1 MAVSDYCV
9 VDIMKPEQTFV
20 DLTNYFQARVGD
32 ARAYCKLWIKSG
44 HQPLDMTGKRVD
56 FYGKDSNATVFK
68 TKGTFLD
75 DQPGDDLQLGMGTFY
90 FPEGI
95 FQKEGKWQ
103 EAYFKIVDGNGAE
116 ISTIDLTLNVYP
128 NQVEMGITIKPFVP
142 DLTRVEGQVN
152 QALRE
157 MGAQQLL
164 NQLQS
169 MKTTIGAYTD
179 LIEQH
184 AVLNKPQTQ
193 ALIDSSFG
201 KYQQQITDQTNQM
214 KSQLDA
220 QMQKINDA
228 TANIGK
234 SNWNY
239 KRYAGTLLNG
249 CSGWT
254 SGELLYDNTVVV
266 GRLMGYVS
274 MPAGDHAIDFS
285 NNPLGSAFTFTNYTL
300 QQHVTFYPT
309 SNPQGKR
316 GIFDCR
322 LDGDDKL
329 TLYNAGIDGQDGDA
343 GAGDIFFNIVFTG
356 VAQGLK

>member
-68 TKGTFLD
+68 TQGTFLD

-116 ISTIDLTLNVYP
+116 ISTVDLTLNVYP

-142 DLTRVEGQVN
+142 ELQEVETQVT
-152 QALRE
+152 QALKE

-179 LIEQH
+179 LITNNQ
-184 AVLNKPQTQ
+184 VLNKPETQ
-193 ALIDSSFG
+193 QLIDSSFSN
-201 KYQQQITDQTNQM
+201 YQQQITDQTNQM
-214 KSQLDA
+214 KNEIEQMSQKVSNAVGSIA
-220 QMQKINDA
+220 QSGW
-228 TANIGK
+228 T
-234 SNWNY
+234 Y
-239 KRYAGTLLNG
+239 KGYAGTLLNG

-254 SGELLYDNTVVV
+254 SGELLFNGTVVI
-266 GRLMGYVS
+266 GRLMGYVN
-274 MPAGDHAIDFS
+274 MPSGSHAIDFS
-285 NNPLGSAFTFTNYTL
+285 TNPLASAFTFTNYTL
-300 QQHVTFYPT
+300 HQNVTFYPST
-309 SNPQGKR
+309 NPQGKR
-316 GIFDCR
+316 GIYDCR
-322 LDGDDKL
+322 LDGDD
-329 TLYNAGIDGQDGDA
+329 NANLALWNTGVDGDS
-343 GAGDIFFNIVFTG
+343 GAGDIYFNIVFTG
-356 VAQGLK
+356 VPQSLK

>member
-44 HQPLDMTGKRVD
+44 HQPVDMTNKRVD
-56 FYGKDSNATVFK
+56 FYGKDGNATVFK

-103 EAYFKIVDGNGAE
+103 EAYFKIVDNNDSE
-116 ISTIDLTLNVYP
+116 ISTANLTLQVYP
-128 NQVEMGITIKPFVP
+128 NQVEMGVSIKPFVP
-142 DLTRVEGQVN
+142 ELQEVETQVT
-152 QALRE
+152 QALKE

-169 MKTTIGAYTD
+169 MKTTISAYSD
-179 LIEQH
+179 LISQK
-184 AVLNKPQTQ
+184 AVPSKPETQ
-193 ALIDSSFG
+193 AMIDSSFG
-201 KYQQQITDQTNQM
+201 KYQQQLTDETNRMKNELEQM
-214 KSQLDA
+214 S
-220 QMQKINDA
+220 QKI
-228 TANIGK
+228 
-234 SNWNY
+234 SNSAGSIAQSGWTYN
-239 KRYAGTLLNG
+239 RYAGTLLNG
-249 CSGWT
+249 CSGWA
-254 SGELLYDNTVVV
+254 SGELLFNGTVVI
-266 GRLMGYVS
+266 GRLMGYVN
-274 MPAGDHAIDFS
+274 MPSGSHAIDFS
-285 NNPLGSAFTFTNYTL
+285 TNPLASAFTFTNYTL

-309 SNPQGKR
+309 DNKDGRR
-316 GIFDCR
+316 GIYDCR

-329 TLYNAGIDGQDGDA
+329 ALWNTGVDGDG
-343 GAGDIFFNIVFTG
+343 GAGDFFFNIVFTG
-356 VAQGLK
+356 VPQSLK

>member
-44 HQPLDMTGKRVD
+44 HQPLDMTNKRVD

-103 EAYFKIVDGNGAE
+103 EAYFKIVDNNGSE

-142 DLTRVEGQVN
+142 ELQEVETQVT
-152 QALRE
+152 QALKE

-169 MKTTIGAYTD
+169 MKTTISAYSD
-179 LIEQH
+179 LISQK
-184 AVLNKPQTQ
+184 AVPSKPETQ
-193 ALIDSSFG
+193 AMIDSSFG
-201 KYQQQITDQTNQM
+201 KYQQQLTDETNQM
-214 KSQLDA
+214 KNELE
-220 QMQKINDA
+220 QMSQKI
-228 TANIGK
+228 
-234 SNWNY
+234 SNSAGSGWTYN
-239 KRYAGTLLNG
+239 RYVGTLLNG

-254 SGELLYDNTVVV
+254 SGELLFNGTVVI
-266 GRLMGYVS
+266 GRLMGYVN
-274 MPAGDHAIDFS
+274 MPSGSHAIDFS
-285 NNPLGSAFTFTNYTL
+285 TNPLASAFTFTNYTL
-300 QQHVTFYPT
+300 QQHVTLYPT
-309 SNPQGKR
+309 DNKDGRR
-316 GIFDCR
+316 GIYDCR

-329 TLYNAGIDGQDGDA
+329 ALWNAGVAGDD

-356 VAQGLK
+356 VPQSLK

>member
-44 HQPLDMTGKRVD
+44 HQPVDMTNKRVD
-56 FYGKDSNATVFK
+56 FYGKDGNATVFK

-103 EAYFKIVDGNGAE
+103 EAYFKIVDNNGSE
-116 ISTIDLTLNVYP
+116 ISTVNLTLQVYP
-128 NQVEMGITIKPFVP
+128 NQVEMGVSIKPFVP
-142 DLTRVEGQVN
+142 ELQEVETQVT
-152 QALRE
+152 QALKE

-169 MKTTIGAYTD
+169 MKTTISAYSD
-179 LIEQH
+179 LISQK
-184 AVLNKPQTQ
+184 AVPSKPETQ
-193 ALIDSSFG
+193 AMIDSSFSN
-201 KYQQQITDQTNQM
+201 YQQQITDQTNQM

-228 TANIGK
+228 MANIGK
-234 SNWNY
+234 SKWNY

-254 SGELLYDNTVVV
+254 SGELLYNDTVVV

-274 MPAGDHAIDFS
+274 MPAGSHAIGFS
-285 NNPLGSAFTFTNYTL
+285 TNPLGSAFAFTNYTI

-309 SNPQGKR
+309 DNKDGKR
-316 GIFDCR
+316 GIYDCR
-322 LDGDDKL
+322 
-329 TLYNAGIDGQDGDA
+329 TDGDA
-343 GAGDIFFNIVFTG
+343 NANLALWNTGVDGDGGAGDIFFNIVFTG
-356 VAQGLK
+356 VPQSLK

>member
-68 TKGTFLD
+68 TEGTFLD
-75 DQPGDDLQLGMGTFY
+75 DQPGDNLQLGMGTFY

-103 EAYFKIVDGNGAE
+103 EAYFKIVDNNGSA

-254 SGELLYDNTVVV
+254 SGELLYDDTVVV
-266 GRLMGYVS
+266 GRLMGYVN
-274 MPAGDHAIDFS
+274 MPSGSHTIDFS
-285 NNPLGSAFTFTNYTL
+285 TNPLASAFTFTNYTL
-300 QQHVTFYPT
+300 QQHVTFYPADNT
-309 SNPQGKR
+309 GGAR
-316 GIFDCR
+316 GIYDCR

-329 TLYNAGIDGQDGDA
+329 ALWNTGVDGDGGA
-343 GAGDIFFNIVFTG
+343 GAIFFNIVFTG
-356 VAQGLK
+356 VPQSLK